1 MQPYRIIAQTLR
13 VPEFISIPHIDS
25 SFTKIMPKG
34 SIVLDTSAHT
44 IWRLQASVLPSTTLS
59 AATKVQFGILQNLSS
74 VLSIGDTTGVNNISI
89 NSGQNLTFVS
99 NGFQNRLNTLSLTS
113 TRTISL
119 PDSGGTI
126 ALLTDIP
133 AVNNIY
139 SNDGTLSS
147 ARILSMGFNNLTIKS
162 AGLGKV
168 VFEGTG
174 NSGDIDLYDAAGALK
189 THLEAGATGFSYFS
203 DKLAVGQSL
212 GSSAATLDVLG
223 LMRLTA
229 TGTETANY
237 ILKTDT
243 TGLASWS
250 DINTLITPAVT
261 LYNGNGTLSSV
272 RTVTMDT
279 FNLGFNVTGLSNLL
293 YLHALNGMVGVNVSP
308 TLSLFQIQ
316 GKGASS
322 ATTSLL
328 IRNSVSAENFKVLD
342 DGQVSSLNGYW
353 QGAAK
358 ILYVNPNGTTN
369 NTLIGEGGGNA
380 IMTGGGNTSLGS
392 TSFITNTSGTNN
404 VAIGYQS
411 LYSNSVGADNVAIGM
426 NSLLS
431 NTSSYN
437 IGIGV
442 SSLQSNTTGTSN
454 TSIGTLSLLSNISG
468 NYNNAFGIESNRSN
482 LIGSHNSSFGDYSL
496 YSNLADNNTAMGS
509 YALELNTTGAN
520 NIALGYQAGFYNTIQ
535 SNRL

>member
-1 MQPYRIIAQTLR
+1 M
-13 VPEFISIPHIDS
+13 
-25 SFTKIMPKG
+25 
-34 SIVLDTSAHT
+34 
-44 IWRLQASVLPSTTLS
+44 
-59 AATKVQFGILQNLSS
+59 
-74 VLSIGDTTGVNNISI
+74 
-89 NSGQNLTFVS
+89 
-99 NGFQNRLNTLSLTS
+99 
-113 TRTISL
+113 
-119 PDSGGTI
+119 
-126 ALLTDIP
+126 
-133 AVNNIY
+133 
-139 SNDGTLSS
+139 
-147 ARILSMGFNNLTIKS
+147 
-162 AGLGKV
+162 
-168 VFEGTG
+168 
-174 NSGDIDLYDAAGALK
+174 
-189 THLEAGATGFSYFS
+189 
-203 DKLAVGQSL
+203 
-212 GSSAATLDVLG
+212 
-223 LMRLTA
+223 
-229 TGTETANY
+229 
-237 ILKTDT
+237 
-243 TGLASWS
+243 
-250 DINTLITPAVT
+250 
-261 LYNGNGTLSSV
+261 
-272 RTVTMDT
+272 
-279 FNLGFNVTGLSNLL
+279 
-293 YLHALNGMVGVNVSP
+293 
-308 TLSLFQIQ
+308 
-316 GKGASS
+316 
-322 ATTSLL
+322 

-535 SNRL
+535 SNRLYIHNGQGVIDSASSLTHSMIYGTFDADSSSQALVINASTTINGTLINPTGIIADNDSTPDVKRYNILTYNGTANSVILDDLNNPSVGAFYTIIGNSDTYTVTIVSGGNFKIDGGVSIVLGANDIAMFYCVGDNNYQEVSRSFNQ